1 MDFSAAVLELW
12 SPSAELAPCKDMP
25 TPTNFLSLSPHS
37 IPGTGEGM
45 GIALAWMP
53 SPLTPCPMPSSVSD
67 LTPQM
72 LQTKLTLTKH
82 SAKSVYV
89 TVDLTTA
96 ITP

>member
-1 MDFSAAVLELW
+1 
-12 SPSAELAPCKDMP
+12 
-25 TPTNFLSLSPHS
+25 
-37 IPGTGEGM
+37 M
-45 GIALAWMP
+45 GVALAWMT
-53 SPLTPCPMPSSVSD
+53 SPLPPCPMPISVSD
-67 LTPQM
+67 LIPQM